1 MGLFRGLRSLLEGC
15 QDKQDEHGEWKELK
29 QEHPLSPGHWC
40 STCEINEK
48 IHRKMMENIEKSLKE
63 KEGETGS

>member
-15 QDKQDEHGEWKELK
+15 QDKHDEHGERKELK